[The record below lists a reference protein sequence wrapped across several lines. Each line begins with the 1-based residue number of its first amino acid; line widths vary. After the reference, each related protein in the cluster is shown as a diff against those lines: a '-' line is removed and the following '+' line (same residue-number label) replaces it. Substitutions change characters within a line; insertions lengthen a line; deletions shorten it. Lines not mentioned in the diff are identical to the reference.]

1 MWRASFLKKS
11 LHQSF
16 QVISGITI
24 AHSGWAGEYDACLR
38 YSVYLPNIEH
48 VMRNSNTDIH
58 DTMF

>member
-1 MWRASFLKKS
+1 MWRALFLKKF

-24 AHSGWAGEYDACLR
+24 AHSGWAGKYDGCLR